1 MDLHSVAGAL
11 LGTFCIIQ
19 GLATIVLDLNR
30 THAAHPRWLGHAR
43 FHVVWQTGTVAALA
57 IFETVLLWY
66 PAPFEPERFYL
77 VALLACMPMFG
88 FFAAL
93 AARRLYGGALSD
105 PGGIPPL
112 RFGLRGRQVELDMN
126 LVAEVAGIVTVVIL
140 VWMYRIASPL
150 RNS

>member
-1 MDLHSVAGAL
+1 MDLHSVARAL
-11 LGTFCIIQ
+11 LGMFCIIQ
-19 GLATIVLDLNR
+19 GLATILLDLNR

-57 IFETVLLWY
+57 ILEAVLLWY

-93 AARRLYGGALSD
+93 AARRLYGGTLSD

-112 RFGLRGRQVELDMN
+112 RFVLRGRHIELDMN
-126 LVAEVAGIVTVVIL
+126 FVAEVAGIITVVIL
-140 VWMYRIASPL
+140 VWIYRIAGHL
-150 RNS
+150 HNS